1 MERQRK
7 CLRGSQNQNQRARGA
22 GEGYPPVW
30 AATSFFRSPTVSSS
44 LTVKVRFWKRERGR
58 RGVRLWGGYFE
69 ARALEKVVVRDR
81 QGQTPVVEGHCRGR
95 PTDRARSGE
104 ASQNRLPPLP
114 LAAGGGGGGALQTR
128 TYLHFTLIF
137 LPRRSFRITSIM
149 INSQQGRLARVCEST
164 PRGAQPAAAPL
175 HTPSALSHPLQ
186 QKWPTFCERRNK
198 RFLMMEAIF

>member
-1 MERQRK
+1 MPARALQEP
-7 CLRGSQNQNQRARGA
+7 NQRARGA

-44 LTVKVRFWKRERGR
+44 LTVTVRFWKRERGR

-69 ARALEKVVVRDR
+69 ARALEKVVVRAR

-114 LAAGGGGGGALQTR
+114 LAAAGGGGGGALQTR

-149 INSQQGRLARVCEST
+149 ITRVREST

-186 QKWPTFCERRNK
+186 QKCLHSVRDETNV
-198 RFLMMEAIF
+198 FL

>member
-1 MERQRK
+1 MR
-7 CLRGSQNQNQRARGA
+7 
-22 GEGYPPVW
+22 
-30 AATSFFRSPTVSSS
+30 
-44 LTVKVRFWKRERGR
+44 RGR
-58 RGVRLWGGYFE
+58 SR
-69 ARALEKVVVRDR
+69 KKMVVRAR

-114 LAAGGGGGGALQTR
+114 LAAAGGGGGGALQTR

-175 HTPSALSHPLQ
+175 HTASALSHPLQ
-186 QKWPTFCERRNK
+186 QKCLHSVRDETFSYDGKMTSPAEQTP
-198 RFLMMEAIF
+198 RFACSL

>member
-1 MERQRK
+1 MR
-7 CLRGSQNQNQRARGA
+7 
-22 GEGYPPVW
+22 
-30 AATSFFRSPTVSSS
+30 
-44 LTVKVRFWKRERGR
+44 RGR
-58 RGVRLWGGYFE
+58 SR
-69 ARALEKVVVRDR
+69 KKMVVRDR

-114 LAAGGGGGGALQTR
+114 LAAAGGGGGALQTR

-175 HTPSALSHPLQ
+175 HTPLAEVPHSVRDE
-186 QKWPTFCERRNK
+186 TFSYDGKLTSPAEQTPRFSLVPCRNPI
-198 RFLMMEAIF
+198 LG